1 MNIKEDL
8 CARLREYFTICNIP
22 FREHT
27 WNGKPTFVY
36 VYKKDKTGF
45 SNSTKCAAIVYDGFL
60 AIRHYDLL
68 AYVYDEAGFAEYC
81 LREQSG
87 MGRMGFETVSGR
99 VYYETTTLCIEEIPS
114 VVVIELLNR
123 CANKYLYER
132 SGDFYHW
139 TRIIDLCS
147 PEGQFCGNLPES
159 TLGVDPAPGNAW
171 EKALD
176 KTLKKDPVKRLMMR
190 ITGKRL
196 GRFAVY
202 TARLRIGNM
211 RLLLPVKKLRLAF
224 CRLLHNNYEKTP
236 LTISLEGEEIFF
248 KIRIV
253 TDRAYTPPDETPFP
267 VWVDMGNWHIKTQE
281 NGDWMSPLE
290 SVRRLSERVLR

>member
-1 MNIKEDL
+1 
-8 CARLREYFTICNIP
+8 
-22 FREHT
+22 
-27 WNGKPTFVY
+27 
-36 VYKKDKTGF
+36 
-45 SNSTKCAAIVYDGFL
+45 
-60 AIRHYDLL
+60 
-68 AYVYDEAGFAEYC
+68 
-81 LREQSG
+81 
-87 MGRMGFETVSGR
+87 MGFETASGR
-99 VYYETTTLCIEEIPS
+99 IYYETTTPCIEEIPS

-132 SGDFYHW
+132 SGDFYRW
-139 TRIIDLCS
+139 TRIVDPRS
-147 PEGQFCGNLPES
+147 PEGQFCGDLPES

-176 KTLKKDPVKRLMMR
+176 KTLKKDPVKRLMMH

-202 TARLRIGNM
+202 TARLRLGNM

-236 LTISLEGEEIFF
+236 LTISLEGEELFF
-248 KIRIV
+248 KIQIV
-253 TDRAYTPPDETPFP
+253 TDRAYTAPDETPFP
-267 VWVDMGNWHIKTQE
+267 VWVDMENWHIKTRE

-290 SVRRLSERVLR
+290 SVRKLSERVLR